1 MPNWSGSMLTT
12 KGQALQAKV
21 DAGQTSLILTKMKI
35 GSGVLADG
43 QSIANLTDL
52 ISPQQN
58 VPISGISAADNITTV
73 TGVITNIGLSAGFYV
88 RELGLFATDPTE
100 GEILYSMI
108 IDSAP
113 DYLPPEGGAVTVSEE
128 FAYHIIVS
136 NASSVTATINQN
148 GLVTAAIL
156 AAHNT
161 DINAHSLAMGF
172 WQASHVYAVGDVI
185 RTRIY
190 GSYKYMECTV
200 AGTTAATEPTW
211 PAVGST
217 VTDGTVTWAVRD
229 KRVADAQFD
238 NSTKL
243 ATTKF
248 VKDSGLQASALK
260 GITGATTT
268 LAAADCGKVIS
279 PYASTNQTITLPL
292 CSACPDGSILTII
305 CNATSKITLSRQGTD
320 VIVVNANPVGIS
332 SLVLNEGDS
341 LILVSSNANAKWY
354 AIGGSA
360 QIIAAGSIVSS
371 GTGWTKFADGTMIQ
385 TGTISMASGAAS
397 VNVTFPLAFIAAPTV
412 IPTEIDAAGWLT
424 TSCSVYGCL
433 NTTTTGTTIA
443 GRIIS
448 GGTVSSPGGIGSRWI
463 AIGRWKA

>member
-1 MPNWSGSMLTT
+1 MT
-12 KGQALQAKV
+12 KP
-21 DAGQTSLILTKMKI
+21 DFSKI
-35 GSGVLADG
+35 FAQNGA
-43 QSIANLTDL
+43 IAALTDAQYL
-52 ISPQQN
+52 Q
-58 VPISGISAADNITTV
+58 GLEYLGDNP
-73 TGVITNIGLSAGFYV
+73 
-88 RELGLFATDPTE
+88 PTK
-100 GEILYSMI
+100 
-108 IDSAP
+108 
-113 DYLPPEGGAVTVSEE
+113 EE
-128 FAYHIIVS
+128 FNWLFQQFCLKLQYLDSQGVSIFRQDSKAYII
-136 NASSVTATINQN
+136 
-148 GLVTAAIL
+148 
-156 AAHNT
+156 
-161 DINAHSLAMGF
+161 
-172 WQASHVYAVGDVI
+172 GDVKHSP
-185 RTRIY
+185 TLP
-190 GSYKYMECTV
+190 SYAYLECIV
-200 AGTTAATEPTW
+200 AGTTAAAEPTW
-211 PAVGST
+211 PSVGST
-217 VTDGTVTWAVRD
+217 VTDGTVTWTVRD

-243 ATTKF
+243 VTSKF
-248 VKDSGLQASALK
+248 LKQAGLQASSIL
-260 GITGATTT
+260 GIAGAAT
-268 LAAADCGKVIS
+268 LTAADCGKIIS